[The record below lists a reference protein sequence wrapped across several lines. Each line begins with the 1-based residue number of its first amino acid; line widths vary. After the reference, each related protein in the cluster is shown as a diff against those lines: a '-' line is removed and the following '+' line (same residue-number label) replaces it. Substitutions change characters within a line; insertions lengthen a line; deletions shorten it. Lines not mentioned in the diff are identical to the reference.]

1 MEASAPRSAL
11 ENWKAFA
18 KALDKQCAALAYVY
32 TQDTDLP
39 QIESEGKEVKLCS
52 FDANACL
59 LNDPSKTASGRDAS
73 PDERQLVL
81 RHWMSLGGILG
92 ALNIVVVQN
101 LESAERVTVLLG
113 LLGQGTPTDCS
124 WSYVTSETAVDKRFH
139 AIFVRSPL
147 KISRYSTWAFA
158 DGMFFDHAPLQALI
172 STTSHDLFSVSAT
185 SLSTD
190 ERKVFFDGYDERV
203 VTEFNVSGLKD
214 AKKKKKSAIHVI
226 SGRFLEDSQ
235 DFLLQAPVEAVD
247 NVLVD
252 VKTLRK
258 TPHECSALKL
268 VSKPEETADFGLND
282 AFPLVLSLEI

>member
-1 MEASAPRSAL
+1 MEAPAPRSAL
-11 ENWKAFA
+11 NNWKAFA
-18 KALDKQCAALAYVY
+18 KALDKQCAALSYVY

-59 LNDPSKTASGRDAS
+59 LNDPSKTASGREAS

-92 ALNIVVVQN
+92 AVDVVIVQN
-101 LESAERVTVLLG
+101 LANAERVTVLLG

-124 WSYVTSETAVDKRFH
+124 WSYVTSETVVDKRFH

-147 KISRYSTWAFA
+147 AISKYSTWTFE
-158 DGMFFDHAPLQALI
+158 DGVFFDRPPLQALI
-172 STTSHDLFSVSAT
+172 STPSNDLFSVSAT

-190 ERKVFFDGYDERV
+190 ERKVFFDAYDERV
-203 VTEFNVSGLKD
+203 VTEFNVSDLNGS
-214 AKKKKKSAIHVI
+214 KKKKKSAIHVI
-226 SGRFLEDSQ
+226 SGRLLEDNR

-252 VKTLRK
+252 VKTLMK
-258 TPHECSALKL
+258 TPHECSAIKL
-268 VSKPEETADFGLND
+268 VSKPDETADFGLND